1 MIDKFLRFFL
11 LVSPIAYTTG
21 ISLNLFDIMFFR
33 LGSMML
39 FCASLFDKPKR
50 NINLATPIAL
60 IMGLCLFNLSAHAFN
75 PITFSYTVN
84 MFLALLSLSIIVNY
98 ASPLKEFSKWIVG
111 AALIN
116 IFVLIIQKFGFNPF
130 FSHNPEEGGLMG
142 NAPRLASYL
151 TIVLPVLFNYSIVFI
166 LLIFV
171 VAIVLKEYT
180 LLGVGIIYLFLR
192 FKNKVVRSIIV
203 GVSLSAIAL
212 LHHQLIFSLVR
223 VRWVVWKPTLEAIF
237 NHPLNGYGL
246 GLFSNLSSQVVGIKG
261 YLVENAFNSY
271 FDFVFGAGLLGL
283 VLIGLGIKGF
293 VKHFD
298 LSIESLSVLALLI
311 LCFSESPL
319 EIPKL
324 WFTIIAVI
332 GLFIIKAN
340 KEVAC

>member
-1 MIDKFLRFFL
+1 MVDKL
-11 LVSPIAYTTG
+11 LKLILLISPIAYTTG

-60 IMGLCLFNLSAHAFN
+60 IMGLCLFNLFTHSFN
-75 PITFSYTVN
+75 QIIFSYVVN

-142 NAPRLASYL
+142 NAPRLADYL
-151 TIVLPVLFNYSIVFI
+151 TIISPI
-166 LLIFV
+166 LLSCSLAFIPLLL
-171 VAIVLKEYT
+171 IMSLLLKEYI
-180 LLGVGIIYLFLR
+180 LLFVVLILVFIK
-192 FKNKVVRSIIV
+192 FKNKVIRAIIV
-203 GVSLSAIAL
+203 GVSLSGVVL
-212 LHHQLIFSLVR
+212 LYHQIIFSLLHT
-223 VRWVVWKPTLEAIF
+223 RWLVWKPTLEAIF

-261 YLVENAFNSY
+261 YLAENCFNSY
-271 FDFVFGAGLLGL
+271 IEFVFGAGLLGL
-283 VLIGLGIKGF
+283 ILIGLGIKKYI
-293 VKHFD
+293 KHFD
-298 LSIESLSVLALLI
+298 LSVESLSVLALLI
-311 LCFSESPL
+311 LSLLEYPV

-324 WFTIIAVI
+324 WFTIIAII
-332 GLFIIKAN
+332 GFFIIKTN
-340 KEVAC
+340 KEAIC